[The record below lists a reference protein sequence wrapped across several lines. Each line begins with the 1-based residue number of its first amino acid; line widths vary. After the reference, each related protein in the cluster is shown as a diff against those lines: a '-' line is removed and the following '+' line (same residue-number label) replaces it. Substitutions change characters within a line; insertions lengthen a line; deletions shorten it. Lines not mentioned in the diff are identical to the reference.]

1 MILDQYGFQT
11 DSSGQWDFATGD
23 ELTVK
28 EWAKKIAEDLKAP
41 TFHELCFY
49 RIVKENGEHY
59 PKQDSRIV
67 EFGEIRCP
75 TK

>member
-1 MILDQYGFQT
+1 MILDQHGRKIKT
-11 DSSGQWDFATGD
+11 KPPWVFATGD
-23 ELTVK
+23 ALTRA
-28 EWAKKIAEDLKAP
+28 WGKKLLEDLRAP
-41 TFHELCFY
+41 TLHELCFY

-67 EFGEIRCP
+67 ELGEIRCP